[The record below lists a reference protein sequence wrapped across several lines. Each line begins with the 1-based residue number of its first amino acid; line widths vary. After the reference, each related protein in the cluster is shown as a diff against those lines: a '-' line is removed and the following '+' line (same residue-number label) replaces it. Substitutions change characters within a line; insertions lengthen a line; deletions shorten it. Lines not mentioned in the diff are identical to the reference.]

1 MCLAEFI
8 EDDKRRS
15 LYGRQFC
22 CCLCVSEGQGVRHH
36 ISCAGLK
43 LNVKVKADELASPL
57 VLRDCCKVLVEED
70 LQAEV
75 IGLDEEWSPP

>member
-8 EDDKRRS
+8 EDGKRMS

-36 ISCAGLK
+36 VSRTGLK
-43 LNVKVKADELASPL
+43 LNVKVEVDELAGPL
-57 VLRDCCKVLVEED
+57 VLRDCCKVLVEEE